1 MIEEVIYISEFNVK
15 LDGTIAVRKTT
26 DVTKDGAVIASSHW
40 RTVLQPNDPSADEV
54 LDEPYYHAL
63 ATLAWESLPEQPI
76 APLAEAEEEADA
88 EAEEEADAEAEEE
101 ADAEEEAEE
110 EAEEPTETQEN
121 DE

>member
-1 MIEEVIYISEFNVK
+1 MITEQTKISAFNVRP
-15 LDGTIAVRKTT
+15 DGKIEVRKTT
-26 DVTKDGAVIASSHW
+26 DIIKDEAVIASSHW

-76 APLAEAEEEADA
+76 APLAE
-88 EAEEEADAEAEEE
+88 
-101 ADAEEEAEE
+101 E
-110 EAEEPTETQEN
+110 EAEEPTETQEI

>member
-26 DVTKDGAVIASSHW
+26 DVTKDGAVIASSYW
-40 RTVLQPNDPSADEV
+40 RTVLAVNDPSADEV
-54 LDEPYYHAL
+54 LDEEYYRDL

-76 APLAEAEEEADA
+76 APLEEAEEEADA
-88 EAEEEADAEAEEE
+88 EAEAEADE
-101 ADAEEEAEE
+101 EEEAET

-121 DE
+121 ESDE

>member
-26 DVTKDGAVIASSHW
+26 DIIKDKAVIASSHW
-40 RTVLQPNDPSADEV
+40 RCVLEPNDPRADEV
-54 LDEPYYHAL
+54 LDEPYYRDL

-76 APLAEAEEEADA
+76 APLEEAEEEADA
-88 EAEEEADAEAEEE
+88 V
-101 ADAEEEAEE
+101 EEAEE

-121 DE
+121 ESDE